1 LPETHLQP
9 GISLS
14 TLIRHRANNGHYGD
28 GDPVK
33 LTRERIKQIK
43 KNRVSGY
50 SLMTTCSGVS
60 MLIRHYIV
68 PEYGDITTLTD
79 ITELRKKE
87 DQIATQGLL
96 LKAALDNMT
105 SGLAIYDD
113 QHKLTMANQRFSYLF
128 EFPDD
133 LVKVG
138 VHLNDLLRFRCNRGD
153 FGNISVDEIIQEKA
167 QILADQKVHQ
177 TEEKTTD
184 GHWVEVFRSPTVSSG
199 NIIIVNDITERRQTE
214 LALERLNTEKDKF
227 FTIIAHDL
235 LGPFASLVGVTE
247 LLAHRSDDLPKTEI
261 SSLHH
266 SLHETGKNLYE
277 LLGNLFTWLKLQ
289 RDATPFSPLALELKP
304 ILDNNLLLYKD
315 LVFEKDINIRVVNI
329 PSNLILVDP
338 NMLDTVIRNLIHN
351 AIKFTNLGG
360 NVIISANTDHE
371 WMWIQVRDTG
381 IGISEERIKN
391 IFKLDSTLS
400 TQGTKGEDGSGL
412 GLHVCNELVKKCGGI
427 IEAKSQEGTGTVVKF
442 STPLA

>member
-1 LPETHLQP
+1 
-9 GISLS
+9 
-14 TLIRHRANNGHYGD
+14 
-28 GDPVK
+28 
-33 LTRERIKQIK
+33 
-43 KNRVSGY
+43 
-50 SLMTTCSGVS
+50 M
-60 MLIRHYIV
+60 
-68 PEYGDITTLTD
+68 
-79 ITELRKKE
+79 
-87 DQIATQGLL
+87 
-96 LKAALDNMT
+96 KAALDNMT

-128 EFPDD
+128 EFPDE

-167 QILADQKVHQ
+167 LILADRKVHQ
-177 TEEKTTD
+177 TIEKTTD
-184 GHWVEVFRSPTVSSG
+184 GHWVEVFRSPTVSNG

-214 LALERLNTEKDKF
+214 LALGRLNTEKDKF

-247 LLAHRSDDLPKTEI
+247 LLANRSDDLPKTEI

-266 SLHETGKNLYE
+266 SLQETRKNLYE

-289 RDATPFSPLALELKP
+289 RDATPFSPKALELKP

-315 LVFEKDINIRVVNI
+315 LIFEKDINIRVVNI
-329 PSNLILVDP
+329 PNNLILTDP

-360 NVIISANTDHE
+360 NIIISANTDHE
-371 WMWIQVRDTG
+371 WMWLQIRDTG
-381 IGISEERIKN
+381 IGFKGKN
-391 IFKLDSTLS
+391 
-400 TQGTKGEDGSGL
+400 
-412 GLHVCNELVKKCGGI
+412 
-427 IEAKSQEGTGTVVKF
+427 
-442 STPLA
+442 